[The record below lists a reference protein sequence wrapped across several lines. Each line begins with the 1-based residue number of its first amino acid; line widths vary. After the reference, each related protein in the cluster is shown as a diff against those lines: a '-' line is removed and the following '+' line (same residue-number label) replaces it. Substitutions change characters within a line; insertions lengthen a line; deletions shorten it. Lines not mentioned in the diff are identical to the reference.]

1 MSRKKKTRKREKK
14 SMPKIK
20 KQAKQLKIKAE
31 DKKIAGD
38 PEFLQSSPTRMS
50 DPEFVGKQVGDTLM
64 LAPDLVRQIYTQK
77 TDKPQRIS
85 KMKTRA
91 MYQGKKHGG
100 KITYKMTGGQVVDA
114 SYDK

>member
-1 MSRKKKTRKREKK
+1 MSRKKKTSKREKE

-20 KQAKQLKIKAE
+20 KQAKELKIKAK

-64 LAPDLVRQIYTQK
+64 LAPEFIKAIATGK
-77 TDKPQRIS
+77 IDKPPRIS

-100 KITYKMTGGQVVDA
+100 KITYKMTGGQVVDS
-114 SYDK
+114 SYD